1 VAVAQPVS
9 DWGYSPR
16 KLGFPPRAWGLCCDG
31 SVTETE
37 TDLVLLRSVAERLAT
52 EATEFILRRRAEVF
66 GDSAAPS
73 AAPAVRAKST
83 PTDPVTVVDTETER
97 LLRDRLAE
105 LRPGEPVL
113 GEEEGGLPAGEGGLT
128 WVLDPI
134 DGTVNFVYGIEA
146 YAVSVAVQRDGAS
159 LAGAVANVPTG
170 ALYSAA
176 LGHGARLRRA
186 GVTTPL
192 RANTIAELSMS
203 LVGTGFSY
211 APEQRM
217 RQAEI
222 LAKML
227 PVVRDVRRIGSC
239 ALDLC
244 MVAAGALDA
253 YYEDGVHVWDWAAGA
268 LIAAEAGATLLLPPA
283 DGGAGMLVASAPGIA
298 SALAEELRRA
308 GGSMGRETSSVP
320 TK

>member
-1 VAVAQPVS
+1 VLA
-9 DWGYSPR
+9 R
-16 KLGFPPRAWGLCCDG
+16 GLCCDG

-37 TDLVLLRSVAERLAT
+37 TDLVLLRSIAEQLAT
-52 EATEFILRRRAEVF
+52 EAAEFIQRRRAEVF
-66 GDSAAPS
+66 GTAASPG
-73 AAPAVRAKST
+73 AAPAVRTKST

-105 LRPGEPVL
+105 LRPGEHIL
-113 GEEEGGLPAGEGGLT
+113 GEEEGGSPADRGGLT

-134 DGTVNFVYGIEA
+134 DGTVNFVYGIET
-146 YAVSVAVQRDGAS
+146 YAVSVGVQRDGVS

-170 ALYSAA
+170 AVYSAA
-176 LGHGARLRRA
+176 LGYGARVRRDD
-186 GVTTPL
+186 VTTPL

-211 APEQRM
+211 APEQRI

-222 LAKML
+222 LAKIL

-239 ALDLC
+239 AVDLC

-283 DGGAGMLVASAPGIA
+283 DGGAGLLVAAAPGIVD
-298 SALAEELRRA
+298 ALAEQLRRSGA
-308 GGSMGRETSSVP
+308 L
-320 TK
+320 

>member
-1 VAVAQPVS
+1 V
-9 DWGYSPR
+9 
-16 KLGFPPRAWGLCCDG
+16 CCDG
-31 SVTETE
+31 SVTETD

-52 EATEFILRRRAEVF
+52 EATEFIWRRRAEVF
-66 GDSAAPS
+66 GDSAAPGV
-73 AAPAVRAKST
+73 APQVRTKST

-105 LRPGEPVL
+105 LRPGEHVL
-113 GEEEGGLPAGEGGLT
+113 GEEEGGSPAGEGGLT

-146 YAVSVAVQRDGAS
+146 YAVSVGVQRDGAS

-176 LGHGARLRRA
+176 LGHGARLRR
-186 GVTTPL
+186 GDVTTPL
-192 RANTIAELSMS
+192 RVNDITELSMS
-203 LVGTGFSY
+203 LVGTGFAY
-211 APEQRM
+211 DPERRT
-217 RQAEI
+217 RQAWV
-222 LAKML
+222 LARML

-244 MVAAGALDA
+244 MVAEGALDA

-268 LIAAEAGATLLLPPA
+268 LIAAEAGATLRLPSA
-283 DGGAGMLVASAPGIA
+283 DGGDGLLVAAAPGIA
-298 SALAEELRRA
+298 DALAEQLRRSGA
-308 GGSMGRETSSVP
+308 S
-320 TK
+320 